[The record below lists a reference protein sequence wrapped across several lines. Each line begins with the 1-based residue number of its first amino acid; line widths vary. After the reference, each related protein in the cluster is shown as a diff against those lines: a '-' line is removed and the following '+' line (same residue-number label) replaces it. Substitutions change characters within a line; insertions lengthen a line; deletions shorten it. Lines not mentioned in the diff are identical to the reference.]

1 MELTEFFLQHIL
13 STVLVLPVI
22 AASLIALLP
31 SREHLCRQVSLIFSL
46 CILLCVLIIACAK
59 FDPNLVALQYV
70 ESYRWFGDTIRIKL
84 GIDGLSISMVL
95 LMAILLPVT
104 IIASEPIAREKPKL
118 YYSMLMLL
126 TTSVLGVFLAQDLF
140 LFFLLW
146 ELELIPMYFLIAIWG
161 GPNKDY
167 AAIKFL
173 IYTFIAGVCMFAAV
187 LILFFVSGANT
198 FDMEVLSRYAKT
210 LPHIFQLI
218 CFILFFLCFIIKL
231 PSFPFHTWLPDA
243 HVEAP
248 TPVSMLLAGI
258 LLKMGGYG
266 IYRICAGFFPNILV
280 ELGLWIAILA
290 AVNIVGAAVACLVQ
304 DDMKRIIA
312 YSSVSHMGF
321 VLLGI
326 ASLTSAGFSGGI
338 FQMFSHGL
346 ISAALFMLV
355 GTLYERTHTRLIANY
370 GGMTKYMPKCFYF
383 FTLASMANLAL
394 PALSG
399 FVGESLVFYGAFS
412 SEFFKYFPTKFY
424 FNFGQICTLFSACSL
439 VLTAGYMLWLLQ
451 KVFMGEENVTY
462 SNLKTKLTDLRT
474 QEIVVLSSLLIP
486 VIIYGI
492 YPNLLSNLYEPSST
506 ALVELNVPQL
516 AQIFH
521 NH

>member
-1 MELTEFFLQHIL
+1 MDKLTEFFLQHAL
-13 STVLVLPVI
+13 STILVVPMIAVLI
-22 AASLIALLP
+22 ITLLP
-31 SREHLCRQVSLIFSL
+31 NKESLCRIVSLIFSL
-46 CILLCVLIIACAK
+46 DILLDVLVIIFSK
-59 FDPNLVALQYV
+59 FDPNLAALQYV

-84 GIDGLSISMVL
+84 ATDGLSVSMVL

-104 IIASEPIAREKPKL
+104 IIASEPIAKEKPKF

-126 TTSVLGVFLAQDLF
+126 TTSVLGVFIAQDLF
-140 LFFLLW
+140 LFFLFW
-146 ELELIPMYFLIAIWG
+146 ELELIPMYFLIAVWG

-173 IYTFIAGVCMFAAV
+173 IYTFIAGVCMFAAI
-187 LILFFVSGANT
+187 LLLFFASGANT
-198 FDMEVLSRYAKT
+198 FDMEVLAQYGKT
-210 LPHIFQLI
+210 LPHIFQLL
-218 CFILFFLCFIIKL
+218 CFLLFFACFIIKL

-266 IYRICAGFFPNILV
+266 IYRICAGFFPNILA
-280 ELGLWIAILA
+280 ELGIWIAILA
-290 AVNIVGAAVACLVQ
+290 AVNIIGAAIACLVQ

-326 ASLTSAGFSGGI
+326 ASLTAAGFSGGI

-355 GTLYERTHTRLIANY
+355 GTLYERTHTRLISDY
-370 GGMTKYMPKCFYF
+370 GGMTKYMPKCFYL
-383 FTLASMANLAL
+383 FTLATMANLAL

-399 FVGESLVFYGAFS
+399 FVGESLVFYGAFT
-412 SEFFKYFPTKFY
+412 SEFFNNFPTKFH
-424 FNFGQICTLFSACSL
+424 FNFGQLCVLFSAFG
-439 VLTAGYMLWLLQ
+439 VILTAGYMLWLLQ
-451 KVFMGEENVTY
+451 RVFMGPENT
-462 SNLKTKLTDLRT
+462 KWAKLTDLRT
-474 QEIVVLSSLLIP
+474 SEVVVLGTLL
-486 VIIYGI
+486 VLVVIYGV
-492 YPNLLSNLYEPSST
+492 YPISLSNLYEPLSS
-506 ALVELNVPQL
+506 ALV
-516 AQIFH
+516 
-521 NH
+521 NHIKSVLQ

>member
-1 MELTEFFLQHIL
+1 MFNFFLQHSL
-13 STVLVLPVI
+13 SI
-22 AASLIALLP
+22 ILIASIVAPVVISFLP
-31 SREHLCRQVSLIFSL
+31 SKEHICRKVTLIFSL
-46 CILLCVLIIACAK
+46 FILANILILIFTK
-59 FDPNLVALQYV
+59 FDPSLPALQCV
-70 ESYRWFGDTIRIKL
+70 ENYRWFGDTIRIKL
-84 GIDGLSISMVL
+84 GCDGLSIAMVL

-104 IIASEPIAREKPKL
+104 IIASESIAKEKPKL

-126 TTSVLGVFLAQDLF
+126 TTSVLGVFVAQDLF
-140 LFFLLW
+140 LFFLFW

-161 GPNKDY
+161 GPNREY
-167 AAIKFL
+167 AAMKFL
-173 IYTFIAGVCMFAAV
+173 IYTFTAGICMFAAV
-187 LILFFVSGANT
+187 LVMFFASGAGT
-198 FDMEVLSRYAKT
+198 FDMEVLSKFSKNIPYT
-210 LPHIFQLI
+210 FQVAS
-218 CFILFFLCFIIKL
+218 FFLFFVCFIIKL

-266 IYRICAGFFPNILV
+266 IYRICVGFFPDILA
-280 ELGLWIAILA
+280 EFGLWIALLG
-290 AVNIVGAAVACLVQ
+290 AVNIVGAAIACLVQ

-321 VLLGI
+321 VLLGV
-326 ASLTSAGFSGGI
+326 ASLTAAGFSGGI

-355 GTLYERTHTRLIANY
+355 GTLYERTHTRLISDY

-412 SEFFKYFPTKFY
+412 SKYFAEFPTRLY
-424 FNFGQICTLFSACSL
+424 FNYGQICVLFSSL
-439 VLTAGYMLWLLQ
+439 GVILTAGYMLWLLQ
-451 KVFMGEENVTY
+451 KVFMGPENTRW
-462 SNLKTKLTDLRT
+462 SKLNDLRLS
-474 QEIVVLSSLLIP
+474 EVAVLSILMAL
-486 VIIYGI
+486 VILYGV
-492 YPNLLSNLYEPSST
+492 YPFSLSNLYEPSSK
-506 ALVELNVPQL
+506 ALLDIVTKIIPS
-516 AQIFH
+516 
-521 NH
+521 

>member
-1 MELTEFFLQHIL
+1 MIDFFAKHVLSSIL
-13 STVLVLPVI
+13 ALSVLGAVVI
-22 AASLIALLP
+22 AFLPGKEEICRKVSLGFSVLILLATIF
-31 SREHLCRQVSLIFSL
+31 LIFSR
-46 CILLCVLIIACAK
+46 
-59 FDPNLVALQYV
+59 FDPTLVSLQYV
-70 ESYRWFGDTIRIKL
+70 ESYRWFEDVIRFKV
-84 GIDGLSISMVL
+84 GADGLSISMVL

-104 IIASEPIAREKPKL
+104 IIASQPIAKEKPRF

-126 TTSVLGVFLAQDLF
+126 TTSVMGVFVAQDLF
-140 LFFLLW
+140 LFFLFW

-167 AAIKFL
+167 ASIKFL
-173 IYTFIAGVCMFAAV
+173 IYTFVAGICLLAGV
-187 LILFFVSGANT
+187 LILFFSSGAGT
-198 FDMEVLSRYAKT
+198 FDMEVMLSHVKN
-210 LPHIFQLI
+210 LSHGLQML
-218 CFILFFLCFIIKL
+218 CFLLFFMCFIIKL

-266 IYRICAGFFPNILV
+266 IYRFCAGFFPNILV
-280 ELGLWIAILA
+280 ELALFIAILG

-355 GTLYERTHTRLIANY
+355 GTLYERTHTRLISDY
-370 GGMTKYMPKCFYF
+370 GGMAKFMPKCFYF
-383 FTLASMANLAL
+383 FLLGGMANLAL

-412 SEFFKYFPTKFY
+412 SKFFAMFPTKFS
-424 FNFGQICTLFSACSL
+424 FNFGQICVLFSSL
-439 VLTAGYMLWLLQ
+439 GVVLTAAYMLWLVQ
-451 KVFMGEENVTY
+451 RVFMSDPNTRWTSV
-462 SNLKTKLTDLRT
+462 TDLRMS
-474 QEIVVLSSLLIP
+474 EVFVLASLLAL
-486 VIIYGI
+486 VIIFGV
-492 YPNLLSNLYEPSST
+492 YPFWLSDLYEPSST
-506 ALVELNVPQL
+506 YLVDYALKFVQG
-516 AQIFH
+516 A
-521 NH
+521 

>member
-1 MELTEFFLQHIL
+1 MDKLTEFFLQHAL
-13 STVLVLPVI
+13 STILFVPVI
-22 AASLIALLP
+22 AAVVITFLP
-31 SREHLCRQVSLIFSL
+31 NKESICRIFSLIFSL
-46 CILLCVLIIACAK
+46 DILLNVLVVIFSK
-59 FDPNLVALQYV
+59 FDPNLTAIQYV
-70 ESYRWFGDTIRIKL
+70 ENYQWFGDMIRFKL
-84 GIDGLSISMVL
+84 ATDGLSISMVL

-104 IIASEPIAREKPKL
+104 IIASEPIAKDRPKL

-126 TTSVLGVFLAQDLF
+126 SISVLGVFLAQDLF

-161 GPNKDY
+161 GPNRNY
-167 AAIKFL
+167 AAMKFL

-187 LILFFVSGANT
+187 LLLFFASGANT
-198 FDMEVLSRYAKT
+198 FDMEVLSQYGKS
-210 LPHIFQLI
+210 LPHIFQLA
-218 CFILFFLCFIIKL
+218 CFLLFFICFIIKL

-266 IYRICAGFFPNILV
+266 IYRICAGFFPEILA
-280 ELGLWIAILA
+280 ELGLWIVLLA
-290 AVNIVGAAVACLVQ
+290 AVNIVGAAIACLVQ

-321 VLLGI
+321 VLLGV
-326 ASLTSAGFSGGI
+326 ASLTPAGFSGGI

-355 GTLYERTHTRLIANY
+355 GTLYERTHTRQISDY

-383 FTLASMANLAL
+383 FTLACMANLAL

-399 FVGESLVFYGAFS
+399 FVGESLVFYGAFTS
-412 SEFFKYFPTKFY
+412 KYFASFPTALH
-424 FNFGQICTLFSACSL
+424 FNFGQICVLFSATS
-439 VLTAGYMLWLLQ
+439 VILTAGYMLWLVQ
-451 KVFMGEENVTY
+451 RIFMGPENIKW
-462 SNLKTKLTDLRT
+462 SKLADLRT
-474 QEIVVLSSLLIP
+474 SEIVVLALLLALVVIWGVYP
-486 VIIYGI
+486 VS
-492 YPNLLSNLYEPSST
+492 LSNLYEPSSS
-506 ALVELNVPQL
+506 ALVSYVSKVVSGL
-516 AQIFH
+516 
-521 NH
+521 